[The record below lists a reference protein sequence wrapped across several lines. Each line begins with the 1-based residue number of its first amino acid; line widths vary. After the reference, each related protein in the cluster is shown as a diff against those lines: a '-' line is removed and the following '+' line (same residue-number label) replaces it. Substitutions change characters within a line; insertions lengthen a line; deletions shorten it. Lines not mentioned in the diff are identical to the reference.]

1 MKHNKNRIVNL
12 LLISVILSRNN
23 ERKIIKYENKLIN
36 LIEKEI
42 LHVLVQK
49 EQQKCC
55 YLKGNNKIVYFGV
68 ILNDHGQGSQIEI
81 TPKYKFQ
88 WGSSFIKGMYF
99 YRIKNIKSQSRCR
112 TFSAL

>member
-36 LIEKEI
+36 LIEKKI

-49 EQQKCC
+49 EQQKCSH
-55 YLKGNNKIVYFGV
+55 LKGNNKIVYFGV

-88 WGSSFIKGMYF
+88 WGSNFIKGMYF
-99 YRIKNIKSQSRCR
+99 YRIKNIKSQSGCR
-112 TFSAL
+112 TFSA